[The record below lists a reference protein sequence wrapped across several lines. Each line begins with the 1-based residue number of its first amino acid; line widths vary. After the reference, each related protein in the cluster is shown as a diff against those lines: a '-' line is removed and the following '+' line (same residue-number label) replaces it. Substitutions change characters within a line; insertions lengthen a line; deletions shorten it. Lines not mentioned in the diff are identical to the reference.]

1 VRERHATF
9 PAIDP
14 VTFRLPWPF
23 AFRQRRCYGSHI
35 AAVLIYVKRRQDAM
49 SRQQAE
55 QEPSSAANAYDRAYA
70 SCMAAKGFPDQ

>member
-14 VTFRLPWPF
+14 VTYGLPWRL
-23 AFRQRRCYGSHI
+23 AFQQSRCYGSRI
-35 AAVLIYVKRRQDAM
+35 AAMLILVKRRQDAM